1 MQNKERLKRVLM
13 VAVPGI
19 DAACLDANK
28 ALLPNL
34 SGLLGGPIHVYCKS
48 HHCFPGKSHHLGWQ
62 LQYAPGVTLR
72 TCDIRTGGV

>member
-19 DAACLDANK
+19 DAACFNANR

-34 SGLLGGPIHVYCKS
+34 SAQLGTPIQVYCKS
-48 HHCFPGKSHHLGWQ
+48 HHCFPGDPLIMREAVHAGERKLMGNASTW
-62 LQYAPGVTLR
+62 
-72 TCDIRTGGV
+72 